1 MSKFFK
7 ALEQAERERALRQ
20 GGAQAPGTA
29 EAAPPELSE
38 SAGQTTPAGQIPPAG
53 QTSGDAP
60 PPKRAKARWR
70 TPAPAPVPERAP
82 DVQADLSREVEDHLV
97 SLLTPSTFAAEQYRS
112 LCYLVEQAR
121 RSAGLKVIGIT
132 SPAVGDG
139 KTTTAI
145 NLAGSLG
152 HTSDARILLVD
163 GDLRAASVAKHL
175 GIEDREGPG
184 LVDAILD
191 PSLPFESLVRPC
203 PPYNFSV
210 VTAGRS
216 SEAPYELLKSS
227 RLGEILDE
235 ARRRYDYVI
244 LDTAPLVAVPDCRV
258 IGEWVD
264 GFVVVVMAHKTPRKL
279 LEEALNLMDPN
290 KVVGLVFN
298 GDDRP
303 LSGYYKSAHGL
314 GYGNAYGAAYGG
326 QQQAGKPRRWRRMM
340 NRIRSEHRPPQ
351 GGR

>member
-20 GGAQAPGTA
+20 KGAQPLGTTDVAPPERDTARRRAPAAVPEQAPGAQA
-29 EAAPPELSE
+29 E
-38 SAGQTTPAGQIPPAG
+38 S
-53 QTSGDAP
+53 
-60 PPKRAKARWR
+60 
-70 TPAPAPVPERAP
+70 
-82 DVQADLSREVEDHLV
+82 SREVEGHLV
-97 SLLTPSTFAAEQYRS
+97 SLLTPSSFAAEQYRA

-121 RSAGLKVIGIT
+121 RGAGLKLIGVT

-145 NLAGSLG
+145 NLAGGLG
-152 HTSDARILLVD
+152 HTSEARILLVD

-175 GIEDREGPG
+175 ALDDRDGPG
-184 LVDAILD
+184 LADAILD

-203 PPYNFSV
+203 PPFNFSV
-210 VTAGRS
+210 VTAGQS
-216 SEAPYELLKSS
+216 SEAPYELLKSP

-264 GFVVVVMAHKTPRKL
+264 GYVVVVMAHKTPRKL
-279 LEEALNLMDPN
+279 LEEALNLMDPA

-303 LSGYYKSAHGL
+303 LSGYYRSAYGL
-314 GYGNAYGAAYGG
+314 GYGDAYGAAYGG
-326 QQQAGKPRRWRRMM
+326 HRDAGKPRGWRRMM
-340 NRIRSEHRPPQ
+340 NRIRNDHRPPQ